1 MVSRVLVAMDG
12 SKITERA
19 LEFALDAYPDA
30 DITVLTIIG
39 EPSGMMGEAVGLMFE
54 ETREEGTEDARVIL
68 DRAQE
73 IAARTDRELEGIIG
87 YGQPATEIVDRAT
100 EFDTI
105 VIGHHESSVADRL
118 FVGNTAETV
127 IRDSPVPVTV
137 VR

>member
-30 DITVLTIIG
+30 EITVLTIIG

-54 ETREEGTEDARVIL
+54 EARSEGTEEARIVL
-68 DRAQE
+68 DRAQD
-73 IAARTDRELEGIIG
+73 IAAKSDRDLDGIIG
-87 YGQPATEIVDRAT
+87 YGSPAEEIVSRAE
-100 EFDTI
+100 EFDTV
-105 VIGHHESSVADRL
+105 VIGQHDGTVADRL
-118 FVGNTAETV
+118 FVGNTAHSV
-127 IRDSPVPVTV
+127 VRNCPAPVTL

>member
-54 ETREEGTEDARVIL
+54 ETRAEGTEDARIIL

-87 YGQPATEIVDRAT
+87 YGQPATEIVDRAP

>member
-19 LEFALDAYPDA
+19 LEFAIEAYPDA
-30 DITVLTIIG
+30 EISVLTIIG

-54 ETREEGTEDARVIL
+54 ETRAEGTEAARQIL

-73 IAARTDRELEGIIG
+73 IAAEADRELEGVIG
-87 YGQPATEIVDRAT
+87 YGKPASEVVKRAAD
-100 EFDTI
+100 FDTV
-105 VIGHHESSVADRL
+105 VIGQHDSSVADRL
-118 FVGNTAETV
+118 FIGNTAHKIVRE
-127 IRDSPVPVTV
+127 SPVPVTV

>member
-19 LEFALDAYPDA
+19 LEFALDTYPEA
-30 DITVLTIIG
+30 EITVLTIIG

-54 ETREEGTEDARVIL
+54 ETRAEGTEDARVVL

-73 IAARTDRELEGIIG
+73 IAAAAGKELEGIIG
-87 YGQPATEIVDRAT
+87 YGKPATEIVERAS

-105 VIGHHESSVADRL
+105 VIGQHESSVADRL
-118 FVGNTAETV
+118 FIGNTAHSV
-127 IRDSPVPVTV
+127 VRNSPVPVTV

>member
-19 LEFALDAYPDA
+19 LEFAIDAYPDA
-30 DITVLTIIG
+30 QITVLTIIG

-54 ETREEGTEDARVIL
+54 ETRAEGTDDARIVL

-73 IAARTDRELEGIIG
+73 IAAKADRELEGVIG
-87 YGQPATEIVDRAT
+87 YGKPAVEIVDRAT
-100 EFDTI
+100 EFDTV

-118 FVGNTAETV
+118 FVGNTAHSV
-127 IRDSPVPVTV
+127 VRNCPIPVTV

>member
-54 ETREEGTEDARVIL
+54 ETRAEGTEDARVVL
-68 DRAQE
+68 ERAQE
-73 IAARTDRELEGIIG
+73 MAAETDRELEGIIE
-87 YGQPATEIVDRAT
+87 YGDPATEMNDRANDY
-100 EFDTI
+100 DTV
-105 VIGHHESSVADRL
+105 VIGHHDSSVADRL
-118 FVGNTAETV
+118 FIGNTAHSV
-127 IRDSPVPVTV
+127 VRGCPVPVTV

>member
-30 DITVLTIIG
+30 EITVLTVIG

-54 ETREEGTEDARVIL
+54 ETRAEGTEDARVVL

-73 IAARTDRELEGIIG
+73 IAAEFDRELEGIIG
-87 YGQPATEIVDRAT
+87 YGDPATEIVDRAV
-100 EFDTI
+100 EFDTV
-105 VIGHHESSVADRL
+105 VIGQHESSVANRL
-118 FVGNTAETV
+118 FVGNTAHSVT
-127 IRDSPVPVTV
+127 RGCPVPVTIV
-137 VR
+137 G